1 MSPKAQNNRQKNK
14 KRYRECLDVGSTVR
28 KRFSQILLIQIERK
42 SFLHTPCSISHF
54 GGGPIIA
61 HPMAASRASS
71 ALVGCRQCILLAT
84 AGRIG
89 SPSDAPRMARNLCRN
104 VQTIPRPLTALSL
117 RRMVTPFHDL
127 ELQGSHCPRP
137 RYFGSSTA
145 KSAKKKSNNKAYSG
159 SSMSAGDASAGPSRY
174 PPLPEGWQA
183 VIGIEC
189 HVQIKDKHKL
199 FSTAELPTPSTPPNT
214 LVTAFDAAHPGTLPT
229 LNRSALRLA
238 ARTAL
243 SLNCQIHAESRF
255 DRKHYFYSDL
265 PAGYQITQKYMP
277 LANNGQIK
285 LLFDE
290 GHLPSPEDEI
300 TVEIEQL
307 QLEQDTAKSSYFD
320 IGTTFRLD
328 QASLAD
334 ASNAEASPGAI
345 LHETD
350 DDRVD
355 RSFVDLNRAG
365 AALMEIVSGPQM
377 RTPEQAG
384 AYVRKL
390 QQLVR
395 RIGASDGNMQEGSL
409 RCDVN
414 VSVNRIG
421 EPFGTRCEV
430 KNLNSVRF
438 MMNAISFES
447 HRQVKLLQQNGR
459 VEQETRGYNESDGT
473 TFRLRG
479 KEDAPDYRYM
489 PDPNLPPILLSEQQ
503 LHELRHG
510 LPELPDARRA
520 RLVEQYG
527 LSSRDINVLMRVG
540 SEDERDGRIATQ
552 SLDTHAQQQTS
563 SDAVDYFEQVAT
575 GRSAQTALNWII
587 HELMKGL
594 NARNLPF
601 KEWYLPAEYL
611 GQLIDLVEDGQVTGT
626 TAKTVIADLLSSA
639 QSGHD
644 GKTCLSLAAVRALA
658 QSSSSPVFDL
668 LKQRGLLALN
678 TKKDLMPLVES
689 AMERL
694 PDEVAQVRKGNLKV
708 AMRIVGQVMKDA
720 NGRANAKLV
729 HQTIL
734 EQLGPTSAP

>member
-1 MSPKAQNNRQKNK
+1 MSLAAAVPRSPTAAIPRTARTLYHDAQA
-14 KRYRECLDVGSTVR
+14 
-28 KRFSQILLIQIERK
+28 I
-42 SFLHTPCSISHF
+42 P
-54 GGGPIIA
+54 GP
-61 HPMAASRASS
+61 SRSGHASS
-71 ALVGCRQCILLAT
+71 TQSVRISKTFTTSTAT
-84 AGRIG
+84 A
-89 SPSDAPRMARNLCRN
+89 
-104 VQTIPRPLTALSL
+104 
-117 RRMVTPFHDL
+117 
-127 ELQGSHCPRP
+127 
-137 RYFGSSTA
+137 
-145 KSAKKKSNNKAYSG
+145 AKKKGKSKA
-159 SSMSAGDASAGPSRY
+159 SAGSASALNDSSAGPSRY
-174 PPLPEGWQA
+174 PPLPQGWQA
-183 VIGIEC
+183 VIGVEC

-214 LVTAFDAAHPGTLPT
+214 LVTAFDAAHPGTFPT

-243 SLNCQIHAESRF
+243 ALNCQVHPESRF

-265 PAGYQITQKYMP
+265 PAGYQITQKYAP
-277 LANNGQIK
+277 LANNGRVK
-285 LLFDE
+285 LFFDE

-320 IGTTFRLD
+320 TGTTFRFD
-328 QASLAD
+328 QTEKESPSAD
-334 ASNAEASPGAI
+334 DGDPGTI
-345 LHETD
+345 LHEAD
-350 DDRVD
+350 DERVD

-365 AALMEIVSGPQM
+365 AGLMEIVSGPQM

-390 QQLVR
+390 QELVR
-395 RIGASDGNMQEGSL
+395 RVGASDGNMQEGSL

-414 VSVNRIG
+414 VSVNRVG

-438 MMNAISFES
+438 MMNAISYES
-447 HRQVKLLQQNGR
+447 HRQVQRLQEQGH

-489 PDPNLPPILLSEQQ
+489 PDPNLPPVLLSEKQ
-503 LHELRHG
+503 LQALRDG

-520 RLVEQYG
+520 RLSERYG
-527 LSSRDINVLMRVG
+527 LASRDINVLMRVG
-540 SEDERDGRIATQ
+540 SEDERDGRTATKT
-552 SLDTHAQQQTS
+552 LDSEGDFEQKD
-563 SDAVDYFEQVAT
+563 SDAVEYFEQVADR
-575 GRSAQTALNWII
+575 RSAQTALNWII

-601 KEWYLPAEYL
+601 NERYLPAEYL
-611 GQLIDLVEDGQVTGT
+611 GQLIDLVESGQVTGT
-626 TAKTVIADLLSSA
+626 TAKAVIAELLTSA
-639 QSGHD
+639 QSGQGD
-644 GKTCLSLAAVRALA
+644 KVAISLASLRDAAA
-658 QSSSSPVFDL
+658 SSSSPMLDL
-668 LKQRGLLALN
+668 LKQNDLLALN
-678 TKKDLMPLVES
+678 TKEDLLPLLES
-689 AMERL
+689 ALARL

-720 NGRANAKLV
+720 NGRADAKLI

-734 EQLGPTSAP
+734 EQLGQVPPS